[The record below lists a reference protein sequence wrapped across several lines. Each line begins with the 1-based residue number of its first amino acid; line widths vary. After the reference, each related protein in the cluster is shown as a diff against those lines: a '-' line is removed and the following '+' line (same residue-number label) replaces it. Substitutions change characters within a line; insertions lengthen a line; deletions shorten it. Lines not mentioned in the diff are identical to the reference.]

1 MGVMLSSVVLF
12 FLHLH
17 VWFLWFVGFYVS
29 MYLYFVWFPTFAQ
42 FLSPPLYI
50 FVALVKKEVE
60 ESFTPVT
67 K

>member
-1 MGVMLSSVVLF
+1 MLSSAVFL
-12 FLHLH
+12 FLHLPSG
-17 VWFLWFVGFYVS
+17 FFGFVGFYVS
-29 MYLYFVWFPTFAQ
+29 MYLYYVCFPTFAPFQ
-42 FLSPPLYI
+42 SAPLYI

>member
-1 MGVMLSSVVLF
+1 MSGF
-12 FLHLH
+12 FG
-17 VWFLWFVGFYVS
+17 FVGFYVI
-29 MYLYFVWFPTFAQ
+29 MYFYFVRFPTFAPFQ
-42 FLSPPLYI
+42 SAPLYI